1 MTMRGSIFW
10 GSVLIVMG
18 GLFLLDNFG
27 ELPVPAWTLFW
38 PLALIGLGALTLYG
52 VMRRNVRREM
62 APAEIPLAGAARAR
76 VRVHHGAGV
85 LRVHAGANPGMLASG
100 TFAGGLAPTTRREGD
115 LLVADLK
122 PDTDMV
128 AVMTPWIW
136 GPGGAYDWDL
146 ALTDTVPLDLGFETG
161 ASESHIDLS
170 GVKLSSLSLK
180 TGASSTVLTLPA
192 KPVGTCPVRIEGGAT
207 SIEVTVPA
215 GVEAFVR
222 SESGLADVQVNRAR
236 FLPVPGGHQTAG
248 YAGATDRLEIKVSM
262 GLGAFKLS

>member
-27 ELPVPAWTLFW
+27 VLPVPAWSFFW
-38 PLALIGLGALTLYG
+38 PLALIGLGALTLFG

-62 APAEIPLAGAARAR
+62 APAEIALAGASRAR
-76 VRVHHGAGV
+76 VHVQHGAGV
-85 LRVHAGANPGMLASG
+85 LRVHAGAHPGMLVSG
-100 TFAGGLAPTTRREGD
+100 TFAGGLAPSTHREGE

-122 PDTDMV
+122 PDTDML
-128 AVMTPWIW
+128 AVMTPWNW

-146 ALTDTVPLDLGFETG
+146 ALTDTVPLDLAFETG

-170 GVKLSSLSLK
+170 GLKLSGLSLK

-207 SIEVTVPA
+207 SVEATVPA

-222 SESGLADVQVNRAR
+222 SESGLAGVQVNQAR

>member
-1 MTMRGSIFW
+1 MRGSIFW

-27 ELPVPAWTLFW
+27 LLPVRAWSLFW
-38 PLALIGLGALTLYG
+38 PLALIGLGALTLVG
-52 VMRRNVRREM
+52 VMRRNVRHETT
-62 APAEIPLAGAARAR
+62 AAEIALDGAARAR
-76 VRVHHGAGV
+76 VTVHHGAGV
-85 LRVHAGANPGMLASG
+85 LRVHSGAKPGMLANGS
-100 TFAGGLAPTTRREGD
+100 FAGGLAPSTRREGD
-115 LLVADLK
+115 LLVVDLK
-122 PDTDMV
+122 PDTDVV
-128 AVMTPWIW
+128 AFATPWNW

-146 ALTDTVPLDLGFETG
+146 ALTDTVPLDVSFETG

-170 GVKLSSLSLK
+170 GLKLSGMSLK
-180 TGASSTVLTLPA
+180 TGASSTVLTLSA

-207 SIEVTVPA
+207 SVEATIPA

-236 FLPVPGGHQTAG
+236 FLPVPGGFQTAG